1 MFKSSEANS
10 AVVKLVL
17 LARLYESTASVSV
30 SVLASAW
37 CWRQRWSKF
46 LNKVFETLY
55 LMNLCIEIVQTCLDV
70 TYWFEKLCC
79 TILTRMTDLEVKV
92 TDLEKI
98 YVKAFFF
105 KFLKG
110 YIS

>member
-1 MFKSSEANS
+1 MCIDIEEIWFGIANGQISSTFNRDICLLHNSGGVLLFHLFILKKVSEILKKIMFKSSEANS

-46 LNKVFETLY
+46 LKH
-55 LMNLCIEIVQTCLDV
+55 
-70 TYWFEKLCC
+70 
-79 TILTRMTDLEVKV
+79 
-92 TDLEKI
+92 
-98 YVKAFFF
+98 
-105 KFLKG
+105 